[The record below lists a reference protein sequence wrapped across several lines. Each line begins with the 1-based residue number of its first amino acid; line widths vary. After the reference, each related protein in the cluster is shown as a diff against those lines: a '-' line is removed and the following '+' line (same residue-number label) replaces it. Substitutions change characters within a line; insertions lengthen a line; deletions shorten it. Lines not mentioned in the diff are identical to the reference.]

1 MPGEQAVQVL
11 REKSTIFALLD
22 QRSDGNFTGWLAQ
35 RRSDQKSYFKIAM
48 ELADEF
54 GVRVDPTTIR
64 IWVETLGVKHGVPKA
79 LQVFD
84 PRQHGEVAQS

>member
-1 MPGEQAVQVL
+1 VPSEQVVQVL

-22 QRSDGNFTGWLAQ
+22 QRNDGNFTHWLAQ
-35 RRSDQKSYFKIAM
+35 RRSDRKSYFKIAM

-64 IWVETLGVKHGVPKA
+64 IWIGVLGIEHGVPKA
-79 LQVFD
+79 LQVLG
-84 PRQHGEVAQS
+84 PRRHGKVVPR